1 MLACSRDNIKYT
13 INNGFLY
20 TEEIKLNDT
29 DKIKYLKMLDN
40 KFSKKINFIENH
52 VNIFNGKLTT
62 INQDFNINN
71 IRNAD
76 SAFIYG
82 IIENRE
88 SGLNHEL
95 PSIKFEN
102 PYINIDNIRFENPIP
117 PDNWAYI
124 ALKNKSNYYD
134 NFSIAYKEF
143 IEYYRI
149 YTFNISRQ
157 TNNDNSNKFI
167 NIISN
172 LSASNCTVN
181 CVWRNYSSI
190 KMEYNKDGLVVYKTY

>member
-1 MLACSRDNIKYT
+1 MN
-13 INNGFLY
+13 FL
-20 TEEIKLNDT
+20 
-29 DKIKYLKMLDN
+29 
-40 KFSKKINFIENH
+40 ENH
-52 VNIFNGKLTT
+52 VNIYNDKLTT

-71 IRNAD
+71 ERNAD
-76 SAFIYG
+76 SVFIYG
-82 IIENRE
+82 IPENRE
-88 SGLNHEL
+88 SGLDHEL

-117 PDNWAYI
+117 SEHWAYI

-134 NFSIAYKEF
+134 NFLIACQEF

-157 TNNDNSNKFI
+157 TNNGNSNKFI

-172 LSASNCTVN
+172 LSESNCTAY
-181 CVWRNYSSI
+181 CVRRNYSTI
-190 KMEYNKDGLVVYKTY
+190 KMV

>member
-1 MLACSRDNIKYT
+1 
-13 INNGFLY
+13 
-20 TEEIKLNDT
+20 
-29 DKIKYLKMLDN
+29 MLDN
-40 KFSKKINFIENH
+40 KFSKKINFIENN
-52 VNIFNGKLTT
+52 VNIFNGTLTT
-62 INQDFNINN
+62 IKQDFNINN

-76 SAFIYG
+76 SVLIYG
-82 IIENRE
+82 IIENRK

-102 PYINIDNIRFENPIP
+102 PHINIDNIRFENPIP
-117 PDNWAYI
+117 SDNWAYI

-134 NFSIAYKEF
+134 NFLIKYKEF

-149 YTFNISRQ
+149 YAFNISRQ

-172 LSASNCTVN
+172 LSDSNCTVY
-181 CVWRNYSSI
+181 CVWRNYSTI
-190 KMEYNKDGLVVYKTY
+190 KMEYNKDGLVIYNSY

>member
-1 MLACSRDNIKYT
+1 
-13 INNGFLY
+13 
-20 TEEIKLNDT
+20 
-29 DKIKYLKMLDN
+29 MLDN

-62 INQDFNINN
+62 INQDFNTNA

-76 SAFIYG
+76 SVFIYG
-82 IIENRE
+82 IIENEER
-88 SGLNHEL
+88 GLNHEL

-117 PDNWAYI
+117 SDNWAYL
-124 ALKNKSNYYD
+124 ALKDKSNYYD
-134 NFSIAYKEF
+134 NFLIKYKEF

-157 TNNDNSNKFI
+157 TNNDNSN
-167 NIISN
+167 IISN
-172 LSASNCTVN
+172 LSPSNCTVY

>member
-1 MLACSRDNIKYT
+1 
-13 INNGFLY
+13 
-20 TEEIKLNDT
+20 
-29 DKIKYLKMLDN
+29 MLDN

-52 VNIFNGKLTT
+52 VNILNGKLTT

-76 SAFIYG
+76 SVFIYE

-117 PDNWAYI
+117 SDNWAYI

-134 NFSIAYKEF
+134 NFLITYKEF

-157 TNNDNSNKFI
+157 TNNNNSNKFI

-172 LSASNCTVN
+172 LSAFNCTVY

-190 KMEYNKDGLVVYKTY
+190 KWNIIKMV